1 MVLMPG
7 IKAEKLITQ
16 LPQFAFSTGS
26 ACTSA
31 LPKPSH
37 VLLAMGYSEDQA
49 FSAFRISTGRYT
61 NEKDVLAFLDGLK
74 TCLNDFK

>member
-1 MVLMPG
+1 
-7 IKAEKLITQ
+7 
-16 LPQFAFSTGS
+16 
-26 ACTSA
+26 
-31 LPKPSH
+31 
-37 VLLAMGYSEDQA
+37 MGYSEDQA